1 MENLIAV
8 IVLVVLVGG
17 AVAYIVKSKRTRSE
31 VHRLSGGRRMPQ
43 CTQDEKEKNSAV
55 RSSEKKTL
63 MISGMECAHCAQSVT
78 ESLNQ
83 IDGVRAKVDLAGGK
97 AVVSFDRNV
106 EDEVLKKAVEKFGY
120 KVNSITA

>member
-17 AVAYIVKSKRTRSE
+17 AVAYIVKSKRSGVKCFGCPAGGGCPSAR
-31 VHRLSGGRRMPQ
+31 RMKKKKLSGPVIG
-43 CTQDEKEKNSAV
+43 
-55 RSSEKKTL
+55 KKTL

-97 AVVSFDRNV
+97 AIVSFDRNV

>member
-1 MENLIAV
+1 
-8 IVLVVLVGG
+8 
-17 AVAYIVKSKRTRSE
+17 
-31 VHRLSGGRRMPQ
+31 
-43 CTQDEKEKNSAV
+43 
-55 RSSEKKTL
+55 

>member
-8 IVLVVLVGG
+8 IVLILLVGG
-17 AVAYIVKSKRTRSE
+17 AVAYIVKSKRRGVKCIGCPAGGGCPSTLRMKKKK
-31 VHRLSGGRRMPQ
+31 LSGPVIG
-43 CTQDEKEKNSAV
+43 
-55 RSSEKKTL
+55 KKTL

>member
-1 MENLIAV
+1 M
-8 IVLVVLVGG
+8 
-17 AVAYIVKSKRTRSE
+17 KKKK
-31 VHRLSGGRRMPQ
+31 LSGPVIG
-43 CTQDEKEKNSAV
+43 
-55 RSSEKKTL
+55 KKTL

>member
-17 AVAYIVKSKRTRSE
+17 AVAYIVKSKRSGVKCIGCPAGGGCPSAR
-31 VHRLSGGRRMPQ
+31 RMKKKKLSGPVIG
-43 CTQDEKEKNSAV
+43 
-55 RSSEKKTL
+55 KKTL

>member
-8 IVLVVLVGG
+8 IVLILLVGG
-17 AVAYIVKSKRTRSE
+17 AVAYIVKSKRSGVKCIGCPAGGGCPRTR
-31 VHRLSGGRRMPQ
+31 RMKKNKLSGPVIG
-43 CTQDEKEKNSAV
+43 
-55 RSSEKKTL
+55 KKTL

-106 EDEVLKKAVEKFGY
+106 EDEVLKKAVGKFGY

>member
-43 CTQDEKEKNSAV
+43 CTQDEKEKTQ
-55 RSSEKKTL
+55 RSGHRKK
-63 MISGMECAHCAQSVT
+63 
-78 ESLNQ
+78 
-83 IDGVRAKVDLAGGK
+83 RP
-97 AVVSFDRNV
+97 
-106 EDEVLKKAVEKFGY
+106 
-120 KVNSITA
+120 